1 MNNYEHYLLNKGYKK
16 LNNVSEEGNFSKVF
30 RYVTTKLI
38 STKIDIL
45 KKNTRVSI
53 KIVNLLNIKK
63 NDEIKI
69 KNEIKAYNIIIN
81 EYKNNTICK
90 KKNINS
96 IIKIFDI
103 LEYNH
108 YIFIIMEEMDIDLVD
123 FVFDYLH
130 LDNHQDLLL
139 IAKGV
144 LYYILKG
151 LECLSKLSILHN
163 DLKPENI
170 MIKFDKNKI
179 KSIKIID
186 FNCILFMNE
195 ECRECCSTKTIM
207 SPNIYEYVL
216 NYSNHITSKSD
227 IFSLGIIAY
236 YILSKGEYLFEK
248 SIKPNTED
256 YLKLDYYGKSTSEY
270 IKNLTNRDENK
281 RFTIKKALSS
291 NFLKPIG
298 KILKSFHSKLY
309 AASIR
314 ELHM

>member
-1 MNNYEHYLLNKGYKK
+1 MNIYEHYLLNKGYKK
-16 LNNVSEEGNFSKVF
+16 LNNISEEGNFSKVY
-30 RYVTTKLI
+30 RYITMKSI
-38 STKIDIL
+38 ATKIDIL
-45 KKNTRVSI
+45 KKNTRVAI
-53 KIVNLLNIKK
+53 KIINLMNIKK
-63 NDEIKI
+63 TNKLKI
-69 KNEIKAYNIIIN
+69 KNELKAYDIIIN

-90 KKNINS
+90 KKNIDS
-96 IIKIFDI
+96 IIKIYDI
-103 LEYNH
+103 LEHNH

-130 LDNHQDLLL
+130 IDNEYDLLL
-139 IAKGV
+139 ITKGIV
-144 LYYILKG
+144 YYILKG

-186 FNCILFMNE
+186 FNCILFINE
-195 ECRECCSTKTIM
+195 DSRDCCSTKTIM

-236 YILSKGEYLFEK
+236 YILTKGEYLFEK
-248 SIKPNTED
+248 SIKPNTTD
-256 YLKLDYYGKSTSEY
+256 YLKLDYFDKSTSVY
-270 IKNLTNRDENK
+270 LKNLTNKDENK

-298 KILKSFHSKLY
+298 KILKSFHSKSY
-309 AASIR
+309 
-314 ELHM
+314 